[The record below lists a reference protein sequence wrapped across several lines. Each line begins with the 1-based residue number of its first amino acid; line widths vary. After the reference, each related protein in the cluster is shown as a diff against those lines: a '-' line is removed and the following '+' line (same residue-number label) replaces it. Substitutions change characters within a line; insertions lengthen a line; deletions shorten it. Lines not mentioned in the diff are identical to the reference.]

1 MNISEDVVDFILRK
15 EAGIDESIIDTVWPC
30 ILDYLGCAI
39 AGSYMMQNEIKEL
52 DTNLGGAGNI
62 PIIGCRRRSNPL
74 SATLINGMEAHVAEL
89 DDGYRYGMLH
99 PGAPVL
105 SALLTAASVGIIK
118 DGRSFIKGI
127 IMGYEIACR
136 LAEAIQPGHKL
147 KGYHA
152 TATCGTVSSAI
163 AVGIAADYTR
173 QQLLQTLSAAVTSA
187 SGVLEMIDAPSQLKP
202 YNVGRAALNGYISAG
217 VGKIGLS
224 GPKDPLGGNRGFF
237 KSMAED
243 VNQEALLAEES
254 GCKFQQRYT
263 KAYAAC
269 RHCHSAIEAALML
282 ADTYGFE
289 EHEVRSIDIH
299 TYKLAIYGH
308 DQRCVSSV
316 SGAKMSTPFSVAAA
330 IITGN
335 AGLETFTEENVHN
348 EVIQSLASKVH
359 VLEDKQLT
367 EISPGKRSAIVD
379 INLKNGKTLRQTV
392 DHPLGEPENPIS
404 EEELQK
410 KFFSLG
416 RYAGKSDEEL
426 RILADTTINIK
437 NNLSEWINLL

>member
-1 MNISEDVVDFILRK
+1 MNISEDVMDFILQK
-15 EAGIDESIIDTVWPC
+15 EAGIDESTIDTVWPC

-39 AGSYMMQNEIKEL
+39 AGSYMMQDEIKEL
-52 DTNLGGAGNI
+52 DTKLGGTGDI
-62 PIIGCRRRSNPL
+62 PIIGCKRKRNL
-74 SATLINGMEAHVAEL
+74 LAATLINGMEAHIAEL

-99 PGAPVL
+99 PGTPVL
-105 SALLTAASVGIIK
+105 SALLTAASVGSIK
-118 DGRSFIKGI
+118 DGRAFIKGI

-173 QQLLQTLSAAVTSA
+173 QELLQTLSAAVTSA

-202 YNVGRAALNGYISAG
+202 YNVGRAALNGYISAE
-217 VGKIGLS
+217 VGRSGLL
-224 GPKDPLGGNRGFF
+224 GPRDPLGGDRGFF
-237 KSMAED
+237 KSMADD
-243 VNQEALLAEES
+243 VNLEVLFAEEP
-254 GCKFQQRYT
+254 GYKFQQRYM

-269 RHCHSAIEAALML
+269 RHCHPAIEAALML
-282 ADTYGFE
+282 VDAYGFRE
-289 EHEVRSIDIH
+289 QEVRSIDVH

-308 DQRCVSSV
+308 DQHCVSSV
-316 SGAKMSTPFSVAAA
+316 SAAKMSTPFSVAAA
-330 IITGN
+330 IVTGS
-335 AGLETFTEENVHN
+335 AGLEAFTEENVQN
-348 EVIQSLASKVH
+348 EDIQSLALKVQ

-367 EISPGKRSAIVD
+367 ELSPGKRSAIVD
-379 INLKNGKTLRQTV
+379 IYLKDGRKLRQAV

-404 EEELQK
+404 DEELQK

-416 RYAGKSDEEL
+416 RYAGKKDEEL
-426 RILADTTINIK
+426 RILADMTVNIK
-437 NNLSEWINLL
+437 NHLCEWIDLL